1 MTNFSIVVNAGG
13 QSTRMGTDKALLDIG
28 GKPMIE
34 RILEQTAGL
43 GDQLII
49 TNTPE
54 QYAYLGLPLA
64 SDVLPGKGA
73 LGGLY
78 TALQAATQP
87 YAVVL
92 ACDMPFVSRALLEY
106 MMSLAEAFE
115 AVVPHLL
122 QAGEGQAEAEPFRA
136 IYGKACLDPI
146 RRALEANR
154 LRMISF
160 FPEVRLRW
168 VESDEIRRYDP
179 GLTTFMNC
187 NTPAEL
193 EAVREMWAKRAR
205 ESGG

>member
-1 MTNFSIVVNAGG
+1 MTSFSIVVNAGG
-13 QSTRMGTDKALLDIG
+13 GSTRMGTDKALLDIG

-54 QYAYLGLPLA
+54 KYAYLGLPLA
-64 SDVLPGKGA
+64 GDVLPGKGA

-78 TALQAATQP
+78 TALRAATQP
-87 YAVVL
+87 YAAVL

-106 MMSLAEAFE
+106 MMSLAEAFD
-115 AVVPHLL
+115 AVVPRLPP
-122 QAGEGQAEAEPFRA
+122 AGEGQAEAEPFRA
-136 IYGKACLDPI
+136 IYSKACLVPI

-168 VESDEIRRYDP
+168 VDSDEIRRYDP

-187 NTPAEL
+187 NTPEEL
-193 EAVREMWAKRAR
+193 GVVREMWAKRAR